1 MLNAFYFE
9 KIQYKMNLLSFSNKF
24 HSFLISVFIQQFM
37 ALVQPFVS
45 AKEQALLEK
54 MKTEYQVLFLM
65 LL

>member
-1 MLNAFYFE
+1 
-9 KIQYKMNLLSFSNKF
+9 MNLLSFSNKF
-24 HSFLISVFIQQFM
+24 HSYLISVFIQQFM

>member
-1 MLNAFYFE
+1 MLNPFYLK